1 MGNGGMDGLDD
12 GAVDID
18 EVTGDHGRDEAF
30 ELELRDRLLWDGV
43 KGTKGGR
50 SEEITDLAVG
60 RLDGAGFTVATPSVS
75 TLVDAFQGC
84 LADFC
89 LMVTLASS
97 ASGRFEAGEDSGVR
111 LWLYLWPL

>member
-1 MGNGGMDGLDD
+1 MGSGGIDGLDD
-12 GAVDID
+12 GAVDMD

-30 ELELRDRLLWDGV
+30 ELELRDRLLWEGV
-43 KGTKGGR
+43 QGATKGGR
-50 SEEITDLAVG
+50 SDEMTDLAVG
-60 RLDGAGFTVATPSVS
+60 RLDGVGLTVASASDS
-75 TLVDAFQGC
+75 TLVEAFQGC

-111 LWLYLWPL
+111 LWLYL